1 MSEGFFERW
10 SRRKQQ
16 ERAPEAPAP
25 IVPAAPEPSSPVA
38 AQAPT
43 VPAHAPEKA
52 ADDAAPPLPTLADA
66 QALTP
71 DADFAPFVARGVAP
85 EVRNLAL
92 KKLFADPHF
101 NVMDGLDTYIGDYN
115 KPSPIAPA
123 VLRQLASARALKLFD
138 DAEPDM
144 QDLASSAAGA
154 PVAEAPAF
162 DAAPSTAQ
170 KADETQPPLTPSTP
184 KPR

>member
-66 QALTP
+66 QAWAADHGIALVFP
-71 DADFAPFVARGVAP
+71 DTSPRGEGVA
-85 EVRNLAL
+85 N
-92 KKLFADPHF
+92 
-101 NVMDGLDTYIGDYN
+101 
-115 KPSPIAPA
+115 
-123 VLRQLASARALKLFD
+123 D
-138 DAEPDM
+138 DAY
-144 QDLASSAAGA
+144 DLGQGASFYVNATEQPWARH
-154 PVAEAPAF
+154 F
-162 DAAPSTAQ
+162 RMWDYI
-170 KADETQPPLTPSTP
+170 ADELPAIIEALLQDGYTFEPISAQILTGNYILDHSGKQCPVTP
-184 KPR
+184 